1 MFATISFLYVL
12 SRGLEVMDST
22 AISLSMDNHLPI
34 VVCDLTTPGNIR
46 RALDGELVGTYIGE
60 GETALADEAPQA

>member
-1 MFATISFLYVL
+1 
-12 SRGLEVMDST
+12 
-22 AISLSMDNHLPI
+22 MDNHLPI

-46 RALDGELVGTYIGE
+46 RALDGGLVGTYIGE